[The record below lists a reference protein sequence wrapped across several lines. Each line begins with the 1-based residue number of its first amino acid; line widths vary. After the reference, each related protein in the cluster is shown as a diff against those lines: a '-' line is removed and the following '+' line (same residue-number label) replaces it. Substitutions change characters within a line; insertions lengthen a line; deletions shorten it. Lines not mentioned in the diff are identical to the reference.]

1 MRPSG
6 WRRGPRLLAAGAA
19 FVVVLVS
26 LVACQYLPRTAV
38 RLNSDGTLDIASCET
53 IDDVS
58 SAEVDFYFRRSDD
71 ARTTVAPD
79 VLPARLGEGTV
90 LHVGYVPSVD
100 TWDRLYFSV
109 TGAGEREISGV
120 FDLSSIQPDEWTW
133 AKEGLPFNADVE
145 HCDLNE

>member
-1 MRPSG
+1 MRPPG

-26 LVACQYLPRTAV
+26 LTACQYLPRTAV

-53 IDDVS
+53 VDDVS
-58 SAEVDFYFRRSDD
+58 SAEVNFYVRRSDD
-71 ARTTVAPD
+71 ARTTVVLDA
-79 VLPARLGEGTV
+79 LPAALDEGTV
-90 LHVGYVPSVD
+90 LHVGSVPPVD

-109 TGAGEREISGV
+109 VGKDEYEVWGL
-120 FDLSSIQPDEWTW
+120 FDLSSMQPDEWTW

-145 HCDLNE
+145 HCELAE